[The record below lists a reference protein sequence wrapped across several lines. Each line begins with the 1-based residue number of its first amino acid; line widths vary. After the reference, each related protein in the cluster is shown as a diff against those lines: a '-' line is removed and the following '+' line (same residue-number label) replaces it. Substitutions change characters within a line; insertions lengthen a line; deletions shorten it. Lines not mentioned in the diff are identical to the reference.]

1 MISDN
6 AEKQILTEIAAVRAA
21 QSETARRIDKIEEVL
36 TTMAQHTVVL
46 SEFKRR
52 IEKLESHVDKL
63 RVGQWRLTTFI
74 AAAGGCG
81 AASAGI
87 IEILRGL
94 L

>member
-6 AEKQILTEIAAVRAA
+6 AEKQILSEIAAARAA
-21 QSETARRIDKIEEVL
+21 QSETARRLDKIEEVL